1 MTSVGPDQQ
10 EFGPLASNVTMDSEA
25 TYSVGVT
32 LADTYSLYASPL
44 SAIPLL
50 SLTALNTDNFRSF
63 PPLTTPTK
71 LSEALSDQ
79 SYSKTP
85 SMVHI
90 LSMPCEAMNHS
101 KSTQTVSPVQH
112 FAPVH
117 PFPGPSPTASQL
129 ALAYHKIMSITSQ
142 AYEFLLSSLIY
153 SHRFVPA
160 SPLYLRGLMVC
171 LTILAVSFCLK
182 FFMHQN
188 MKYFMN
194 YSIKRITIP
203 NNSDDCKFYSR
214 LPLAGFEEP
223 SAADLELQTNSRL
236 VYDIGVLTGDAGES
250 VLCVL
255 HVGEIYVFS
264 QKETGEVWTPGSQDK
279 VDKSFDENSESQTM
293 TRRSSGTYPWLCD
306 TSLCCQRE
314 QSEAPDTAHTSK
326 ESAFE
331 LSNLVHS
338 SQETTFNSQISR
350 DRKLIS
356 PVKGH
361 AALNLPSP
369 LVNHTNVSQ
378 FTSTPSSMIN
388 ISTPATSPDSAK
400 SLSDECHIYKT
411 PSDGNIVHKE
421 RKKPTCNS
429 SGREQGV
436 EDLQPNSNVD
446 RSPSDILFFLGF
458 QGWMKGKAKS
468 LINELLP
475 SNVSLCWSYLRGKK
489 LGQGAFSK
497 VRLCQ
502 LGEQQMVI
510 KRTLRGS
517 LDSFFVACEVAVM
530 RALDHPNIVRSF
542 TASRCLTHFFLAI
555 EYMDG
560 GDLNQYKFRRES
572 SNVPEDLVGIV
583 MREVLKGLAYMHER
597 NYAHCDIK
605 PENIFLS
612 KNGNVKIGDF
622 GLARDIRVRDNFKRG
637 SMAFM
642 PPESMQMIHST
653 AGDIWALAITA
664 IDLFTGEWLYGT
676 YPPDSFLQRYI
687 AEGIGLKRA
696 SGEFKE
702 FLTLALQH
710 DRTKRATAKDLLELP
725 FIKNAPPTSAL
736 IA

>member
-1 MTSVGPDQQ
+1 MISTFIVSLAMTFIGPDRQ
-10 EFGPLASNVTMDSEA
+10 EFGPLASNVTTNSEA
-25 TYSVGVT
+25 TYSVSVT
-32 LADTYSLYASPL
+32 HTDTYSLYASP
-44 SAIPLL
+44 STAIPLL

-71 LSEALSDQ
+71 LSETLPNQ
-79 SYSKTP
+79 SYPNTS

-90 LSMPCEAMNHS
+90 LSIPCGAMNHS
-101 KSTQTVSPVQH
+101 KLTQTVSPVQR
-112 FAPVH
+112 FAPVQ
-117 PFPGPSPTASQL
+117 PFPGPPPTASQL
-129 ALAYHKIMSITSQ
+129 ALAYHKIRSITLQ
-142 AYEFLLSSLIY
+142 AYDSLLPSLLY
-153 SHRFVPA
+153 SHRLVSA
-160 SPLYLRGLMVC
+160 SPIYLHGLMIC
-171 LTILAVSFCLK
+171 LTVLAVSFCLK
-182 FFMHQN
+182 
-188 MKYFMN
+188 YMN
-194 YSIKRITIP
+194 YSMKRITVP
-203 NNSDDCKFYSR
+203 NNSDNCKVYSR
-214 LPLAGFEEP
+214 APLAGPEEP

-236 VYDIGVLTGDAGES
+236 VHDIGVLTGDAGES
-250 VLCVL
+250 VLGVPRA
-255 HVGEIYVFS
+255 GKIDVFG
-264 QKETGEVWTPGSQDK
+264 QKETGEVRIPGSQNKD
-279 VDKSFDENSESQTM
+279 DKSENFGSQTM
-293 TRRSSGTYPWLCD
+293 TLGSSGTSPRLCD
-306 TSLCCQRE
+306 TSLCCQRK
-314 QSEAPDTAHTSK
+314 QSEAPDTAHMSK
-326 ESAFE
+326 ESA
-331 LSNLVHS
+331 LGLNNLVHS
-338 SQETTFNSQISR
+338 PLETTFNTQISP
-350 DRKLIS
+350 DRKSIS
-356 PVKGH
+356 PVQGH
-361 AALNLPSP
+361 YALNFPS
-369 LVNHTNVSQ
+369 LHVNLTNVSQ
-378 FTSTPSSMIN
+378 FTSTPSSLIN
-388 ISTPATSPDSAK
+388 SSTPATSPDSAK
-400 SLSDECHIYKT
+400 SLGDECHTYKT
-411 PSDGNIVHKE
+411 PSDGNTAHKE
-421 RKKPTCNS
+421 RGKSTCNS
-429 SGREQGV
+429 SGREHGV

-446 RSPSDILFFLGF
+446 RSPSDRLFFLGL

-475 SNVSLCWSYLRGKK
+475 SNLSLCWSYLCGKK

-510 KRTLRGS
+510 KKTLRGS
-517 LDSFFVACEVAVM
+517 LDSLFVACEVAVM